1 MGQKIWNGFAVASLV
16 LGGLISLTPLKL
28 APVCKHLLTLAN
40 GSKIHMT
47 CYWTGQA
54 EVIMG
59 LLVMAG
65 SLLMLLL
72 NREGGK
78 RALGVMLGILGVA
91 IIIIPSKLGIGI
103 CGNSHMACHTTAKF
117 LYIWAAGLIILG
129 IVALFKSEENKRP
142 GTIKS

>member
-1 MGQKIWNGFAVASLV
+1 
-16 LGGLISLTPLKL
+16 
-28 APVCKHLLTLAN
+28 
-40 GSKIHMT
+40 MT